1 MADAAEALLEETR
14 SLLSQYDKNSG
25 AGTMTMIFERHAR
38 IDVAVLYNTRQQRSV
53 ERVSSLLE
61 LFVVDWDEL

>member
-38 IDVAVLYNTRQQRSV
+38 IDVAVLYNTR
-53 ERVSSLLE
+53 
-61 LFVVDWDEL
+61 